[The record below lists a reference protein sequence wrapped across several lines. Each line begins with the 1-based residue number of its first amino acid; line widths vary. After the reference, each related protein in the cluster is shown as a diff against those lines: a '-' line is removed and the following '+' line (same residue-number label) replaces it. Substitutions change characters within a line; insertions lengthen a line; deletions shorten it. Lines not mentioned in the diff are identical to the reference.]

1 MNFMFH
7 TTLDPVGYSESAL

>member
-1 MNFMFH
+1 MFH